1 MPNVTRSPLPK
12 ALSCSGRVAAAAA
25 ADTRCGMSRVLTCVM
40 VMILPG
46 IGGGYLDNHYDTS
59 YMMVAGWIIGP
70 PFGLW
75 QLIKLA
81 NSVGQENSDE
91 AGN

>member
-1 MPNVTRSPLPK
+1 MVELPHFEKPEYPKGPKRSSL
-12 ALSCSGRVAAAAA
+12 AEAYDLV
-25 ADTRCGMSRVLTCVM
+25 SRVLTCVM

-46 IGGGYLDNHYDTS
+46 IGGDYLDSHYDTS
-59 YMMVAGWIIGP
+59 YMMVTGWIIGP

-81 NSVGQENSDE
+81 NSVVQENSDDV
-91 AGN
+91 GN

>member
-1 MPNVTRSPLPK
+1 MVELPHFEKPEYPKRPKRSSL
-12 ALSCSGRVAAAAA
+12 AEAYDLV
-25 ADTRCGMSRVLTCVM
+25 SRVLTCVM